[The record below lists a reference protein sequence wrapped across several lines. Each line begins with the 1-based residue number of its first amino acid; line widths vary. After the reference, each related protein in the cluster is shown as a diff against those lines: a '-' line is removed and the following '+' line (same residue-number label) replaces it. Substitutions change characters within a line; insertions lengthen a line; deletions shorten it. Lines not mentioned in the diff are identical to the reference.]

1 MNAERETDDDL
12 LLPQGN
18 EPEPWP
24 RLVERH
30 RAMHAELREI
40 EKESDER
47 LRYWSEIL
55 KENT

>member
-1 MNAERETDDDL
+1 MNEEIDE

-30 RAMHAELREI
+30 KALHAELREI